1 MAIDSPILPSVFPF
15 SSQFI
20 VWHSLDLNPEEKPKA
35 MEDVN
40 IRLIK
45 IIFFIKDLV
54 VYYNDTKIRLWI
66 PFYLILKKSKL

>member
-1 MAIDSPILPSVFPF
+1 
-15 SSQFI
+15 
-20 VWHSLDLNPEEKPKA
+20 